1 VPRAAAA
8 YGEDISQVR
17 ESTTSMTS
25 SVTDSKAV
33 VRRFMDECLNAHD
46 VSIARQVVTGDHVAH
61 FAGIPQALDLQAWL
75 QIGQGYFDA
84 FPDFHLT
91 VQDLVA
97 EGDRVAVRCTWTG
110 THQGEFMGAP
120 ATGKHVEGAGMGLY
134 RVAGSLIAEQW
145 VTEDMTALMRQLSQD
160 QGGQR

>member
-8 YGEDISQVR
+8 YGDDISRVR

-25 SVTDSKAV
+25 VTDSKAIV
-33 VRRFMDECLNAHD
+33 VRFMDEFLNAHD
-46 VSIARQVVTGDHVAH
+46 VSIARQFVTGDHVAH
-61 FAGIPQALDLQAWL
+61 FAGIPQTLDLQAWL
-75 QIGQGYFDA
+75 QVGQGYFGA

-91 VQDLVA
+91 VEDLVA
-97 EGDRVAVRCTWTG
+97 EGDRVAVRWTWTG
-110 THQGEFMGAP
+110 THTGEFMGAP

-134 RVAGSLIAEQW
+134 RISGSLIAEQW

-160 QGGQR
+160 QGHQP